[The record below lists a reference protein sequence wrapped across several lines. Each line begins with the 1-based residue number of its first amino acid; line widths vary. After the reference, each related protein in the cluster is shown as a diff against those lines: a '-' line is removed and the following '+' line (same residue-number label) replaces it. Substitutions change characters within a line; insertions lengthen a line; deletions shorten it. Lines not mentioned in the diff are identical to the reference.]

1 MAVQLGLQAVHL
13 LLCLP
18 LGGEGRVIPAAALRL
33 GPAEVGVPLPLQP
46 LVFGLKAVPLPLGL
60 LGQPVGLT
68 MSVMEVLEPETE
80 TSAAGPVSD
89 RAALDMENLN
99 SEYPL

>member
-60 LGQPVGLT
+60 LGQPVGLGLPGEDLVQSGQLPLDRK
-68 MSVMEVLEPETE
+68 SVV
-80 TSAAGPVSD
+80 
-89 RAALDMENLN
+89 
-99 SEYPL
+99 